1 MHQCGGGISKAG
13 KDVIQRRDDGDAAP
27 DAKKT
32 GEDASDASNQQKKYD
47 QRRKF
52 CKGDIHSPVLCR
64 L

>member
-1 MHQCGGGISKAG
+1 MPP
-13 KDVIQRRDDGDAAP
+13 P